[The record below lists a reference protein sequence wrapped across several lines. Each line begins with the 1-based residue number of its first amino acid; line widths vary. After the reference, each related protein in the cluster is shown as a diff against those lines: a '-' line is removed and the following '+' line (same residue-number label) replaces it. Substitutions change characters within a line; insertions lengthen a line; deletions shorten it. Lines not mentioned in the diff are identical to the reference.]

1 MTPPII
7 PSLDVAAAL
16 PAGVGLVA
24 RMAAAVAVGG
34 FPLPAGVPVGA
45 RVAVAMALVAAALP
59 AVATAP
65 AARDPL
71 PLVMA
76 GEAVVGLG
84 LGLAAAAVLAA
95 ASWAGAIL
103 GSVSGLAWAD
113 DFAAAGD
120 PQVAGTARL
129 AWWLGLAGFLAA
141 GGHLAVVAGLLDS
154 VHAIPVGGGPDT
166 AAWSDR
172 VIVTT
177 GVALDLAVALA
188 GPALAAVLAFHV
200 AAAVCLQ
207 AVRSTPGQGLL
218 QGAAA
223 VVTIAALAAGAAG
236 WAGGF
241 GGVAR
246 DQVAAALGDVRERP

>member
-1 MTPPII
+1 
-7 PSLDVAAAL
+7 
-16 PAGVGLVA
+16 
-24 RMAAAVAVGG
+24 
-34 FPLPAGVPVGA
+34 
-45 RVAVAMALVAAALP
+45 
-59 AVATAP
+59 
-65 AARDPL
+65 
-71 PLVMA
+71 
-76 GEAVVGLG
+76 
-84 LGLAAAAVLAA
+84 
-95 ASWAGAIL
+95 
-103 GSVSGLAWAD
+103 VSGLAWAD